1 MIDQN
6 TVVRVR
12 YGQGQEVNLGKL
24 SVFEY
29 TAPMSDGRISITF
42 SKNGHQFNRNDVA
55 ELMKMAQDTVD
66 LVLVSDTK
74 DHTYMVKLEEVKLQT
89 GEDWELLELKSVR
102 LKQP

>member
-24 SVFEY
+24 SIFEY
-29 TAPMSDGRISITF
+29 TAPQSEGRISITF
-42 SKNGHQFNRNDVA
+42 SKNDQQFNRDEVA
-55 ELMKMAQDTVD
+55 ELMKRTQSAVE

-89 GEDWELLELKSVR
+89 GENWELLELKTVR
-102 LKQP
+102 LK

>member
-12 YGQGQEVNLGKL
+12 YGQGQEANLGKL
-24 SVFEY
+24 SIFEY
-29 TAPMSDGRISITF
+29 TAPQSEGRISITF
-42 SKNGHQFNRNDVA
+42 SKNDQQFNRDEVA
-55 ELMKMAQDTVD
+55 ELMKRTQSAVE

-89 GEDWELLELKSVR
+89 GENWELLELKTVR
-102 LKQP
+102 LK

>member
-12 YGQGQEVNLGKL
+12 YGQEQEVNLGKL
-24 SVFEY
+24 SIFEY
-29 TAPMSDGRISITF
+29 TAPQSNGRVSITF
-42 SKNGHQFNRNDVA
+42 SKDGLQFDRNDVA
-55 ELMKMAQDTVD
+55 ELMKRAQSTVE

-89 GEDWELLELKSVR
+89 GEDWELLELKTVR
-102 LKQP
+102 L

>member
-12 YGQGQEVNLGKL
+12 YGQEQEVNLGKL

-42 SKNGHQFNRNDVA
+42 SKDGQQFNRNDVA
-55 ELMKMAQDTVD
+55 ELMKRAQSTVE
-66 LVLVSDTK
+66 LVIVSDTK
-74 DHTYMVKLEEVKLQT
+74 DHTYTVKLEEVKLQT
-89 GEDWELLELKSVR
+89 GEDWELLELKTVR